1 MVDSYLWSAVVT
13 VVSTSGHLEKID
25 QLHPRFKIS
34 VLIEKIAK
42 VYDTRPAFIKLCSA
56 AGVMSE
62 DLYATLAASGIREGS
77 QLTMVIVQPTAKASL
92 HVLHWC
98 DSLGVVE
105 ESGSLVF
112 KVLSKSDSVKMFE
125 LCAHEENRTFQLID
139 LPDFESTHFVIAKSG
154 GRYYLMIIA
163 NEHYIIWNE
172 ESKGFS
178 EVMRTDALD
187 ALEVME

>member
-125 LCAHEENRTFQLID
+125 LCAHEENRTFRLLD
-139 LPDFESTHFVIAKSG
+139 LPGFEETDFVIEKFDG
-154 GRYYLMIIA
+154 KNYLMTA
-163 NEHYIIWNE
+163 ASENYMKWDTEK
-172 ESKGFS
+172 KGFR
-178 EVMRTDALD
+178 EVLRTVHDR
-187 ALEVME
+187 LEVMG